1 VLEKDRLTTLSIGC
15 LTVFDVN
22 TNISLPL
29 ISGRSPQMIRRRH
42 FLFILVVRLA
52 MSSSLG
58 LTNAMLI
65 AAISLICEPVSDH
78 AGCLSIEG

>member
-1 VLEKDRLTTLSIGC
+1 
-15 LTVFDVN
+15 
-22 TNISLPL
+22 
-29 ISGRSPQMIRRRH
+29 MIRRRH